1 LGLWV
6 RPQTVKIFTEVER
19 RIQDMSS
26 REGHGRIMSWDI
38 DDQALKQILNWIIY
52 YVSQDI
58 VIEHE
63 EY

>member
-1 LGLWV
+1 
-6 RPQTVKIFTEVER
+6 
-19 RIQDMSS
+19 
-26 REGHGRIMSWDI
+26 MSWDI
-38 DDQALKQILNWIIY
+38 DDQELKQILNWIIY